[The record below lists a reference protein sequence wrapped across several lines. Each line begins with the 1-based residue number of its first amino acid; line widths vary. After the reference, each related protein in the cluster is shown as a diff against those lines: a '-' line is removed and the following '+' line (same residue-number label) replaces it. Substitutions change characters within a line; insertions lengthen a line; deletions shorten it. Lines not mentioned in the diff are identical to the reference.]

1 VTGDPAGRRDV
12 TLVKYLTNT
21 ASGSTLDIAQ
31 GWIEFCNVH
40 HKCVH
45 SDLPSASTANMG
57 LGLSSRSEN
66 AGHVAKRPTDLVAF
80 GRHSMDAK
88 LVDSNKKGV
97 AYTTLSYCWGIT
109 ATGIVTTTTA
119 TLASRKE
126 RIDRSLLPATLQQT
140 FLLTRN
146 LGPFIVLGF
155 GQCRCRLELRRRR
168 LGLGQI
174 YDTHRAS
181 ICQSSRKRSV

>member
-1 VTGDPAGRRDV
+1 VTGDPAGRRGV

-21 ASGSTLDIAQ
+21 ASCSALDIAR

-40 HKCVH
+40 HQCVH
-45 SDLPSASTANMG
+45 SDLLSASLAAIG
-57 LGLSSRSEN
+57 LGPPSSSEN
-66 AGHVAKRPTDLVAF
+66 TGHLAKRPTDLVAF

-88 LVDSNKKGV
+88 LVDSNTKGV
-97 AYTTLSYCWGIT
+97 TYTTLSYCWGIT
-109 ATGIVTTTTA
+109 ATGIPTTTTT

-126 RIDRSLLPATLQQT
+126 RIDRSLLPATLRQT
-140 FLLTRN
+140 LLITRN
-146 LGPFIVLGF
+146 LGPFVVLGF

-174 YDTHRAS
+174 YDTHQAS
-181 ICQSSRKRSV
+181 IY